1 MSFFSHEN
9 FRYSIKC
16 FSQKIVVPFEKIYL
30 FRAKEISRQK
40 CFILL
45 FQDRISLIL
54 FDHFFETNIDFILG
68 SWSQ

>member
-9 FRYSIKC
+9 FRYLIKC
-16 FSQKIVVPFEKIYL
+16 FSQKIVVPFEKICL

-54 FDHFFETNIDFILG
+54 FHHFFETNMDFILG

>member
-9 FRYSIKC
+9 FRYLIKC
-16 FSQKIVVPFEKIYL
+16 FSQKIVVPFAKICL

-45 FQDRISLIL
+45 FQDKISLIL
-54 FDHFFETNIDFILG
+54 FHHFFETNMDFILG
-68 SWSQ
+68 S

>member
-9 FRYSIKC
+9 FRYLIKC
-16 FSQKIVVPFEKIYL
+16 FSQKIVVPFEKICL
-30 FRAKEISRQK
+30 FRAKEISWQK

-54 FDHFFETNIDFILG
+54 FHHFFETNMNFILG